1 MENFLTFL
9 IICFFIYIF
18 IECVKFDIKKA
29 KLKKQ
34 KEDQNIIIWKK
45 LK

>member
-18 IECVKFDIKKA
+18 IECVRFDMKKA
-29 KLKKQ
+29 KQKK
-34 KEDQNIIIWKK
+34 ERENQNITIWKK